1 MLKNSKTMPDYN
13 VTPPPDRLADRV
25 QLRTA
30 FTTEKGEVVR
40 FLVQLEYW
48 LDGDWQ
54 PVVRYDHDREAPGG
68 HDIAEEGLH
77 MDVYRNGEKVDA
89 KDVSGPI
96 SPAEGLNHAEDDLR
110 ENVERYIKRFERWHD
125 IRNGSDL

>member
-1 MLKNSKTMPDYN
+1 MPDYE

-48 LDGDWQ
+48 LDGNWAH
-54 PVVRYDHDREAPGG
+54 VVRYDHDREAPGG

-77 MDVYRNGEKVDA
+77 MDVLRDGQKVDV

-96 SPAEGLNHAEDDLR
+96 SPAEGLNRAEDDLR
-110 ENVERYIKRFERWHD
+110 ENAERYIKRFEKWHD
-125 IRNGSDL
+125 IRDRSDL